1 MNPLNTSEAIENDLV
16 YNIYQSF
23 AFAFKNNMPVT
34 IDGRTIPTRS
44 LFRDPKKIENFLEVI
59 LKKENQDPSQRA
71 VIDIFQIKEKISKMR
86 EVQNFL
92 NSQATID
99 SQPSEDTFVEDSF
112 FLRTS

>member
-1 MNPLNTSEAIENDLV
+1 MNALNTSEAIENDLV

-23 AFAFKNNMPVT
+23 AFAFKNNLPVT
-34 IDGRTIPTRS
+34 IDGKTIPTRL
-44 LFRDPKKIENFLEVI
+44 LFRDPKKIENFLDVI
-59 LKKENQDPSQRA
+59 LKGNQDPSQRT

-112 FLRTS
+112 FLKTS

>member
-23 AFAFKNNMPVT
+23 AFAFKNNMPVI

-44 LFRDPKKIENFLEVI
+44 LFRDPQKIENFLDVI
-59 LKKENQDPSQRA
+59 LKGNQDPSQRA
-71 VIDIFQIKEKISKMR
+71 VIDIFQIKEKISKTR
-86 EVQNFL
+86 EVQDFL
-92 NSQATID
+92 NSKAIVD
-99 SQPSEDTFVEDSF
+99 SEPSEDGFMGDSF